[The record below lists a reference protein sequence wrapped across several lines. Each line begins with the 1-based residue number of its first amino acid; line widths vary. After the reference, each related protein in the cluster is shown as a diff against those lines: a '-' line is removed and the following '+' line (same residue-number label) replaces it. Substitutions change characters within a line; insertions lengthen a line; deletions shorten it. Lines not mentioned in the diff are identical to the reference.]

1 MNIETEIKDGATK
14 KQCFGKGKIITG
26 SKALET
32 ARNNYVV
39 KKYKNI
45 QNIFLTSKTKEW
57 LYIGW
62 SLAKIGQIVKVAFKK
77 WCT

>member
-14 KQCFGKGKIITG
+14 EKCFGKGKIITS
-26 SKALET
+26 SKALEI

-39 KKYKNI
+39 KKYGDI

-57 LYIGW
+57 LHMGW
-62 SLAKIGQIVKVAFKK
+62 SLAKIEQIVKVAFKK